1 MGPVTS
7 EKKMFTA
14 ELLRRQKVNDSSGPV
29 SARPA
34 AVGDS
39 GGVSNAD
46 LLKAIET
53 LRSDLKALGAV
64 VERAPPPPPSV
75 DRKAE
80 ENDIL
85 RTEIRALSRAIKDT
99 KAEIV
104 ALRPHDADEDRLMAV
119 THELDAVVRATE
131 NATNGILT
139 AAERV
144 DELAQSL
151 RLAAA
156 DEAERVIADEIME
169 KTIQIFESCNFQDL
183 TGQRITKVVNTLKYI
198 EDRINSMIEI
208 WGQES
213 LTEVAPSVVVEK
225 EGEAALLNG
234 PQLEAKAISQ
244 DEIDKLFG

>member
-1 MGPVTS
+1 MGPLAND
-7 EKKMFTA
+7 KKMFTA
-14 ELLRRQKVNDSSGPV
+14 ELLRRQRVNDPAPV
-29 SARPA
+29 ANVARPA
-34 AVGDS
+34 TPDAS
-39 GGVSNAD
+39 GISNAD
-46 LLKAIET
+46 ILRAIEI
-53 LRSDLKALGAV
+53 LRGDLKELGAV
-64 VERAPPPPPSV
+64 VERAPPPPPPA
-75 DRKAE
+75 DRKGE
-80 ENDIL
+80 EVETL

-104 ALRPHDADEDRLMAV
+104 ALRPHEADEDRLMAV

-131 NATNGILT
+131 HATNNILA

-151 RLAAA
+151 RLAAS
-156 DEAERVIADEIME
+156 DDAERVMADEIME

-213 LTEVAPSVVVEK
+213 LTDVAPSVSVEK